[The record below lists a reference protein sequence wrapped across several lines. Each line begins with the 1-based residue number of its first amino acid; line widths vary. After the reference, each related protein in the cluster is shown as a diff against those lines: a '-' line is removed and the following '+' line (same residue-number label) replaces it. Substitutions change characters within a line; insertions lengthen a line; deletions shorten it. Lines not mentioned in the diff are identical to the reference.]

1 MYYLIISIC
10 CSVAVSVLLKIAKKK
25 KIDLEQAVGVN
36 YIAAVGLTVLFLQP
50 DTANWRQ
57 YLPTWWLFAALGVLL
72 PTVFVVMGRA
82 VDAAGI
88 VKSDAAQRL
97 SLFIPVLASFLL
109 FGEQLSRGRLIGLV
123 LAFTALFCLLWKHEG
138 GQKSGGWQSA
148 GLLLA
153 VWAGYGVID
162 VLFKQVAKS
171 GTAVPGNLLVAF
183 CLAGILMFSRLFA
196 KGSKWRASGI
206 LGGLLLGCLN
216 FGNILSYIRAHQVMS
231 DNPTLVFA
239 GMNIGV
245 IVCGTLVGAAAFKE
259 KISTVNAA
267 GIAIAVCAIACLFY
281 WPQLAGLLGIAA

>member
-36 YIAAVGLTVLFLQP
+36 YIAAVGLSVLFLQP

-57 YLPTWWLFAALGVLL
+57 YLPTWWLFATLGMLL

-88 VKSDAAQRL
+88 VKSHAAQRL

-138 GQKSGGWQSA
+138 GKKSGGWQSA

-153 VWAGYGVID
+153 VWAGYGIID

-183 CLAGILMFSRLFA
+183 CLASILMFGRLFA
-196 KGSKWRASGI
+196 KGSKWTASGI

-216 FGNILSYIRAHQVMS
+216 FGNILSYIRAHQAMS